1 VRQPALK
8 HELDSI
14 YVVDQ
19 RYRTLIG
26 ETNTLRGLDSVA
38 ALVRKPAA
46 ETVGYLFQ
54 KMHDVDST
62 NTQRMVEII
71 TRYGYP
77 GKSLVGTRA
86 NEAAYY
92 VIQHSKVI
100 RRYLPLVKKAAETD
114 EIPLRLYATM
124 LDRQLM
130 FDGKA
135 QVYGTQIRIYNV
147 ADPTTQKTETI
158 RVVWPIAHP
167 AGVNR
172 RRKNAGFE
180 ETVEENAKQLDT
192 IYRVMTLAEVKK
204 L

>member
-1 VRQPALK
+1 MWSTSATGRLLAKPIPCA
-8 HELDSI
+8 DSI
-14 YVVDQ
+14 
-19 RYRTLIG
+19 RW
-26 ETNTLRGLDSVA
+26 LRWCGSPQLKRWATCSS
-38 ALVRKPAA
+38 KC
-46 ETVGYLFQ
+46 T
-54 KMHDVDST
+54 T
-62 NTQRMVEII
+62 W
-71 TRYGYP
+71 
-77 GKSLVGTRA
+77 
-86 NEAAYY
+86 
-92 VIQHSKVI
+92 IQHSKVI

-172 RRKNAGFE
+172 RRKKAGFE